1 MYEIISKLRWKSA
14 KIKPK
19 HKEVC
24 GICLKK
30 KKLTKQNKI
39 NTEAYMARHETKV
52 N

>member
-14 KIKPK
+14 KKK
-19 HKEVC
+19 KNTKKYV
-24 GICLKK
+24 GFVWK

-39 NTEAYMARHETKV
+39 NTKAYMAPHETKV

>member
-1 MYEIISKLRWKSA
+1 MWDLFE
-14 KIKPK
+14 
-19 HKEVC
+19 
-24 GICLKK
+24 K